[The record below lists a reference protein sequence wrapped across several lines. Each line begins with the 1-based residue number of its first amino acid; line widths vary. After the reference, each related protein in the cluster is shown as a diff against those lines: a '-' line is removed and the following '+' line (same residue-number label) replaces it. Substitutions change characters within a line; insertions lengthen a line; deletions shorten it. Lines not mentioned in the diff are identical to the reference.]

1 MEKIW
6 KGYPGGS
13 YDFSNLLQF
22 YFFISLRKPKW
33 SALLSNIWIAREAEK
48 GCRHSYAAAQMWA
61 RLEMSFGQQIS
72 QRVNQSDCGRLK
84 FQSRES
90 KLVYVQENSG
100 SCSCKLYTAH
110 CTAPALQQVR
120 AVSSFSKCVLPVCA
134 CNFSTWRPKTC
145 CLDNFRCGKSFN
157 SWTHPFFFPGQL

>member
-72 QRVNQSDCGRLK
+72 QRVNQSDCDRHK

-90 KLVYVQENSG
+90 KLQIAVAVAVN
-100 SCSCKLYTAH
+100 CILYTPRDTGPRLH
-110 CTAPALQQVR
+110 YKGE
-120 AVSSFSKCVLPVCA
+120 SSLLILKMR
-134 CNFSTWRPKTC
+134 TTC
-145 CLDNFRCGKSFN
+145 LRMQLFN
-157 SWTHPFFFPGQL
+157 MAAENMLFGQLSLRKEF